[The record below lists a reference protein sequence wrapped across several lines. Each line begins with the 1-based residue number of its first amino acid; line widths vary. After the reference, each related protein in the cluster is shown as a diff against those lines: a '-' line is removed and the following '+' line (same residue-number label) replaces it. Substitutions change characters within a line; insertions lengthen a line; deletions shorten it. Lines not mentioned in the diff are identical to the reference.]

1 MRTRLAAARVEAGRG
16 PGREPGTLPILAPAM
31 GALPAIPIQRL
42 QAVDQRLGR
51 LVCAALGPLRSLA
64 RRRAEG
70 PAREIL
76 LIKFWGLGSLQLL
89 TPAVAAL
96 RRRHPGARLSLLTLR
111 GNAELARELA
121 VFDAVWTLDVEC
133 RSWLQIFARI
143 LALLTRLRRARFERV
158 YDFEFFTRFSAVV
171 AFSTGAPE
179 VVGFACPSVPRG
191 GLHTEEVPFNRYWHV
206 ARNFRALA
214 GGEDGREVGA
224 AELTPMRPTPAQR
237 ARVEDLLA
245 AAGRSAARPLVVLN
259 PNAGGLSLE
268 RRWPAPNFAQLARR
282 LVLEEGC
289 NVALIGAPA
298 ERTYV
303 AELAARAGALPAGR
317 LLDLAGALSI
327 GELGALLAAADAV
340 VSNDSGPMH
349 LAAALGAPTIG
360 LFGPETPLMYRPLGP
375 EARALYRP
383 PVCSPCINVHDN
395 KLSTCIHGRPECLV
409 AIGVDEVLA
418 ATRAALA
425 RREERPILLHPAA
438 ARHEVP
444 GCASSC

>member
-1 MRTRLAAARVEAGRG
+1 MV
-16 PGREPGTLPILAPAM
+16 PG
-31 GALPAIPIQRL
+31 PAIPIQRL

-51 LVCAALGPLRSLA
+51 IVCAGLAPLRALG
-64 RRRAEG
+64 RRRARG
-70 PAREIL
+70 APREIL

-111 GNAELARELA
+111 GNAELARELG

-133 RSWLQIFARI
+133 RAWTEVFARI
-143 LALLTRLRRARFERV
+143 LALLARLRRARFDRV

-179 VVGFACPSVPRG
+179 VVGFAAPSVPRG

-214 GGEDGREVGA
+214 GGEDGHEVGV
-224 AELTPMRPTPAQR
+224 AEVTPLRPSAAQR
-237 ARVEDLLA
+237 ARVGDLLA
-245 AAGRSAARPLVVLN
+245 AAGRTVARPLVVLN

-282 LVLEEGC
+282 LVLEQDSD
-289 NVALIGAPA
+289 VALIGAPA
-298 ERTYV
+298 ERAYV
-303 AELAARAGALPAGR
+303 GELAARAGALPAGR
-317 LLDLAGALSI
+317 LLDLSGALTI
-327 GELGALLAAADAV
+327 GELGALLADADAV

-349 LAAALGAPTIG
+349 LAAALGAPTVG
-360 LFGPETPLMYRPLGP
+360 LFGPETPLMYRPLGS

-418 ATRAALA
+418 AL
-425 RREERPILLHPAA
+425 RPYLSRSGVAPIHRHPAS
-438 ARHEVP
+438 ARAFDP